1 MPEAY
6 LQGDLDSLCGLYAL
20 INAINWGLRKDN
32 PLSSREA
39 KALMRVMIL
48 HLDRTGD
55 LPDALIRGLPVAAL
69 GRLSATVGA
78 WLNMRRSVELK
89 VVRPFPRSRK
99 APPAFSVI
107 RKLKDHLK
115 AEQTAA
121 IILMRR
127 RVQHWTVV
135 TGVSASNLSLKDSE
149 GDHRVPISACTCR
162 RVSGQPR
169 SMVRLVPHGVFLLT
183 FLRGK

>member
-1 MPEAY
+1 MTEAY

-20 INAINWGLRKDN
+20 INACNWGMRKSR

-39 KALMRVMIL
+39 NALMRAMIL

-55 LPDALIRGLPVAAL
+55 LPDALMQGLPVAAL
-69 GRLSATVGA
+69 GRLSATARA
-78 WLNMRRSVELK
+78 WLNMRRSVELE

-115 AEQTAA
+115 ADQTAA
-121 IILMRR
+121 ILLMRR

-135 TGVSASNLSLKDSE
+135 TGVSALNLTLKDSE
-149 GDHRVPISACTCR
+149 GDHRVPIAACTCQ
-162 RVSGQPR
+162 RVANQTPG
-169 SMVRLVPHGVFLLT
+169 MVRLVPHGVFLLT
-183 FLRGK
+183 FQSRE